1 MSERRFDLDTQLLYN
16 KSYESMEA
24 MRKFLKLFL
33 GKTAAVIQ
41 EQLKGKEIISHL
53 KSQVETAQTIL
64 E

>member
-41 EQLKGKEIISHL
+41 EQLKGKEIISQL

>member
-1 MSERRFDLDTQLLYN
+1 
-16 KSYESMEA
+16 MEA

-41 EQLKGKEIISHL
+41 EQLKGKEIISQL